1 MWLQVV
7 YKAEALR
14 IHPFLLSVNLYISNA
29 NENPCKQGLEHSIG
43 LAVGAASFEGKLA
56 FKKMAITV
64 NSLHYVS

>member
-7 YKAEALR
+7 YKAGALR
-14 IHPFLLSVNLYISNA
+14 IRIHLLLLSVNLYISNA

-56 FKKMAITV
+56 FKKSQ
-64 NSLHYVS
+64 SL